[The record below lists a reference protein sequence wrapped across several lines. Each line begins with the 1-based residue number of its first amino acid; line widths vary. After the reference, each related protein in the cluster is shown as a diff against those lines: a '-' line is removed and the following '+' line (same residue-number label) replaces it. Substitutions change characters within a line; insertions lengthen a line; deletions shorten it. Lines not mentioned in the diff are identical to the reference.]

1 MTNCLR
7 WLILFL
13 FLGNV
18 VLADENKVR
27 CVVHG
32 KLVGMEVEDVLLVD
46 ATLDSRYHGTKVV
59 VKDHCF
65 EDVLELPH
73 AKGYK
78 LIFVTRKPWK
88 WYTVPFIAE
97 DGEVDITV
105 NVDKNYTVKG
115 GKFNERYQ
123 KYRELQRQ
131 EIGWKQYSFMH
142 KFCEGQWDELYLFLV
157 VEELQRRQTYQ
168 SELDEELERAYHV
181 LAEKFVFSDYTRLG
195 RMLVDGFHNIRPGG
209 HYVDF
214 EAPDLEGCK
223 VKLSDVIKGK
233 VAIIDLWASW
243 CMPCR
248 AKAKA
253 MIPLYEKYKDRGFKI
268 VGVARE
274 FKNTDRMKQA
284 IKQDGYPWLQLVEL
298 DDSYQI
304 WTRYMLGNAG
314 GGVFVVDRDGKIL
327 AVNPKP
333 GEVQKILEQ
342 KLGEL

>member
-1 MTNCLR
+1 M
-7 WLILFL
+7 FL

-253 MIPLYEKYKDRGFKI
+253 MIPLYEKYKIAALK
-268 VGVARE
+268 
-274 FKNTDRMKQA
+274 
-284 IKQDGYPWLQLVEL
+284 LLV
-298 DDSYQI
+298 
-304 WTRYMLGNAG
+304 
-314 GGVFVVDRDGKIL
+314 
-327 AVNPKP
+327 
-333 GEVQKILEQ
+333 
-342 KLGEL
+342 

>member
-1 MTNCLR
+1 M
-7 WLILFL
+7 FL

-314 GGVFVVDRDGKIL
+314 GGVFLVDRDGKIL

>member
-1 MTNCLR
+1 M
-7 WLILFL
+7 FL

-27 CVVHG
+27 GVVHG

>member
-1 MTNCLR
+1 M
-7 WLILFL
+7 FL

-333 GEVQKILEQ
+333 GEVQQILEQ

>member
-1 MTNCLR
+1 
-7 WLILFL
+7 
-13 FLGNV
+13 
-18 VLADENKVR
+18 
-27 CVVHG
+27 
-32 KLVGMEVEDVLLVD
+32 MEVEDVLLVD

>member
-1 MTNCLR
+1 M
-7 WLILFL
+7 FL

-97 DGEVDITV
+97 DGDVDITV

-214 EAPDLEGCK
+214 EAPDLEGFK

>member
-1 MTNCLR
+1 M
-7 WLILFL
+7 FL

-223 VKLSDVIKGK
+223 VKL
-233 VAIIDLWASW
+233 
-243 CMPCR
+243 
-248 AKAKA
+248 
-253 MIPLYEKYKDRGFKI
+253 
-268 VGVARE
+268 
-274 FKNTDRMKQA
+274 
-284 IKQDGYPWLQLVEL
+284 
-298 DDSYQI
+298 
-304 WTRYMLGNAG
+304 
-314 GGVFVVDRDGKIL
+314 
-327 AVNPKP
+327 
-333 GEVQKILEQ
+333 
-342 KLGEL
+342 

>member
-1 MTNCLR
+1 M
-7 WLILFL
+7 FL

-327 AVNPKP
+327 AVNPKT
-333 GEVQKILEQ
+333 
-342 KLGEL
+342 

>member
-1 MTNCLR
+1 M
-7 WLILFL
+7 FL

-18 VLADENKVR
+18 VFADENKVR

-32 KLVGMEVEDVLLVD
+32 KLVGMEVEDVLWVD
-46 ATLDSRYHGTKVV
+46 ATLDSRYHGTTVT
-59 VKDHCF
+59 VKNHCF
-65 EDVLELPH
+65 ECVLELPH
-73 AKGYK
+73 AEGYK

-157 VEELQRRQTYQ
+157 IEELQRRQTYQ

-298 DDSYQI
+298 DDGYQI

-333 GEVQKILEQ
+333 EEVQKILEQ
-342 KLGEL
+342 KLGEQ

>member
-1 MTNCLR
+1 M
-7 WLILFL
+7 FL

-333 GEVQKILEQ
+333 REVQKILEQ

>member
-1 MTNCLR
+1 M
-7 WLILFL
+7 FL

-27 CVVHG
+27 CVIHG

>member
-1 MTNCLR
+1 M
-7 WLILFL
+7 FL

-253 MIPLYEKYKDRGFKI
+253 MLPLYEKYKDRGFKI

-298 DDSYQI
+298 DDGYQI

>member
-1 MTNCLR
+1 M
-7 WLILFL
+7 FL

-333 GEVQKILEQ
+333 GEVQKILEK

>member
-1 MTNCLR
+1 M
-7 WLILFL
+7 FL

-59 VKDHCF
+59 VQDHCF

>member
-1 MTNCLR
+1 M
-7 WLILFL
+7 FL

-32 KLVGMEVEDVLLVD
+32 KLVVMEVEDVLLVD

-157 VEELQRRQTYQ
+157 IEELQRRQTYQ

-298 DDSYQI
+298 DDGYQI

-333 GEVQKILEQ
+333 EEVQKILEQ
-342 KLGEL
+342 KLGEQ

>member
-1 MTNCLR
+1 M
-7 WLILFL
+7 FL

-157 VEELQRRQTYQ
+157 IEELQRRQTYQ

-181 LAEKFVFSDYTRLG
+181 LAEKFVFSDYTR
-195 RMLVDGFHNIRPGG
+195 
-209 HYVDF
+209 
-214 EAPDLEGCK
+214 
-223 VKLSDVIKGK
+223 
-233 VAIIDLWASW
+233 W
-243 CMPCR
+243 
-248 AKAKA
+248 
-253 MIPLYEKYKDRGFKI
+253 
-268 VGVARE
+268 
-274 FKNTDRMKQA
+274 
-284 IKQDGYPWLQLVEL
+284 
-298 DDSYQI
+298 
-304 WTRYMLGNAG
+304 
-314 GGVFVVDRDGKIL
+314 
-327 AVNPKP
+327 
-333 GEVQKILEQ
+333 GEC
-342 KLGEL
+342 

>member
-1 MTNCLR
+1 M
-7 WLILFL
+7 FL

-142 KFCEGQWDELYLFLV
+142 KGREGHWDELYFFLV
-157 VEELQRRQTYQ
+157 IEEVQRRQTYQ

-253 MIPLYEKYKDRGFKI
+253 MLPLYEKYKDRGFEI

-298 DDSYQI
+298 DDGYQI

-333 GEVQKILEQ
+333 EEVQKILEQ
-342 KLGEL
+342 KLGE

>member
-1 MTNCLR
+1 M
-7 WLILFL
+7 FL

-123 KYRELQRQ
+123 KYWELQRQ

>member
-1 MTNCLR
+1 M
-7 WLILFL
+7 FL

-284 IKQDGYPWLQLVEL
+284 IKQDDYPWLQLVEL

>member
-1 MTNCLR
+1 M
-7 WLILFL
+7 FL

-274 FKNTDRMKQA
+274 FNNTDRMKQA

>member
-1 MTNCLR
+1 M
-7 WLILFL
+7 FL

-157 VEELQRRQTYQ
+157 IEELQRRQTYQ
-168 SELDEELERAYHV
+168 SELDEELERAYNV

-298 DDSYQI
+298 DDGYQI

-333 GEVQKILEQ
+333 EEVQKILEQ
-342 KLGEL
+342 KLGEQ

>member
-1 MTNCLR
+1 M
-7 WLILFL
+7 FL

-157 VEELQRRQTYQ
+157 IEELQRRQTYQ

-223 VKLSDVIKGK
+223 VKLSEVIKGK

-274 FKNTDRMKQA
+274 FKNTGRMKQA

-298 DDSYQI
+298 DDGYQI

-333 GEVQKILEQ
+333 EEVQKILEQ
-342 KLGEL
+342 KLGEQ

>member
-1 MTNCLR
+1 M
-7 WLILFL
+7 FL

-157 VEELQRRQTYQ
+157 IEELQRRQTYQ

-298 DDSYQI
+298 DDGYQI
-304 WTRYMLGNAG
+304 RTRYMLGNAG

-333 GEVQKILEQ
+333 EEVQKILEQ
-342 KLGEL
+342 KLGEQ

>member
-1 MTNCLR
+1 M
-7 WLILFL
+7 FL

-157 VEELQRRQTYQ
+157 IEELQRRQTYQ

-274 FKNTDRMKQA
+274 FKNTDRTKQA

-298 DDSYQI
+298 DDGYQI

-333 GEVQKILEQ
+333 EEVQKILEQ
-342 KLGEL
+342 KLGEQ

>member
-1 MTNCLR
+1 M
-7 WLILFL
+7 FL

-105 NVDKNYTVKG
+105 NVDNNYTVKG

-181 LAEKFVFSDYTRLG
+181 LAEKFVSSDYTRLG

>member
-1 MTNCLR
+1 M
-7 WLILFL
+7 FL

-131 EIGWKQYSFMH
+131 EIGWKQYSLH

-157 VEELQRRQTYQ
+157 IEELQRRQTYQ

-214 EAPDLEGCK
+214 EGPDLEGCK

-298 DDSYQI
+298 DDGYQI

-333 GEVQKILEQ
+333 EEVQKILEQ
-342 KLGEL
+342 KLGEQ

>member
-1 MTNCLR
+1 M
-7 WLILFL
+7 FL

-223 VKLSDVIKGK
+223 VKPSDVIKGK

>member
-1 MTNCLR
+1 
-7 WLILFL
+7 LFL

>member
-1 MTNCLR
+1 M
-7 WLILFL
+7 FL

-18 VLADENKVR
+18 VFADENKVR

-46 ATLDSRYHGTKVV
+46 ATLDSRYHGTTVT
-59 VKDHCF
+59 VKNHCF
-65 EDVLELPH
+65 ECVLELPH
-73 AKGYK
+73 AEGYK

-157 VEELQRRQTYQ
+157 IEELQRRQTYQ

-298 DDSYQI
+298 DDGYQI

-333 GEVQKILEQ
+333 EEVQKILEQ
-342 KLGEL
+342 KLGEQ

>member
-1 MTNCLR
+1 M
-7 WLILFL
+7 FL

-181 LAEKFVFSDYTRLG
+181 LAEKFVFSDSTRLG

>member
-1 MTNCLR
+1 M
-7 WLILFL
+7 FL

-32 KLVGMEVEDVLLVD
+32 ELVGMEVEDVLLVD

>member
-1 MTNCLR
+1 M
-7 WLILFL
+7 FL

-142 KFCEGQWDELYLFLV
+142 KFCEGQWDELYFFLV
-157 VEELQRRQTYQ
+157 IEELQRRQTYQ

-253 MIPLYEKYKDRGFKI
+253 MLPLYEKYKDRGFEI

-298 DDSYQI
+298 DDGYQI

-333 GEVQKILEQ
+333 EEVQKILEQ
-342 KLGEL
+342 KLGE